1 MKTKFFIVV
10 SVVTMLMACTH
21 DEPKPS
27 PFPEGEYL
35 PMLEATRWVGI
46 YNDMSSSNFFSFHV
60 INNIGDTIIDS
71 LRFSILRDSVYN
83 GVFIEGSDTV
93 KIRPFFNDHLMR
105 EDTAQRATFQKN
117 GKYYYKFPRQIGDSI
132 FSEYILVDVPLITNC
147 GKTRREYIFRPIVQ
161 DEEHNDTIIWIEGI
175 GNIAD
180 PMHIRA
186 NCSNPY
192 ERILRVMKGD
202 EIIYDTIVN
211 GISCD
216 DVLDILSRPRI

>member
-1 MKTKFFIVV
+1 MKPKFFIIAVV
-10 SVVTMLMACTH
+10 ATMLMACTRE
-21 DEPKPS
+21 EPKPT

-35 PMLEATRWVGI
+35 PLLEATKWIGI
-46 YNDMSSSNFFSFHV
+46 HNDITDSTTFLFHV

-71 LRFSILRDSVYN
+71 LSYTILRDSTYI
-83 GVFIEGSDTV
+83 GIFLEGSDTV
-93 KIRPFFNDHLMR
+93 KMRPYYNDHIMR

-180 PMHIRA
+180 PMHAIV
-186 NCSNPY
+186 NTHNPF

-211 GISCD
+211 GISCE
-216 DVLDILSRPRI
+216 DVLDILSKPRI

>member
-1 MKTKFFIVV
+1 MKSKFFIIVLTA
-10 SVVTMLMACTH
+10 TMLLACKP

-161 DEEHNDTIIWIEGI
+161 NEEHNDTIIWIEGI

-180 PMHIRA
+180 PMHISA

-211 GISCD
+211 GISCE

>member
-1 MKTKFFIVV
+1 MKPKLFIIVLA
-10 SVVTMLMACTH
+10 VTMLLACKP

-35 PMLEATRWVGI
+35 PMLEATRWIGI

-93 KIRPFFNDHLMR
+93 KIRPYFNDHLMR
-105 EDTAQRATFQKN
+105 EDIQQRAIFRQS
-117 GKYYYKFPRQIGDSI
+117 GQYFYKFPQQIGDSI
-132 FSEYILVDVPLITNC
+132 LSKYVLVDVPLITNC
-147 GKTRREYIFRPIVQ
+147 GKTRREYVFRPIEQ
-161 DEEHNDTIIWIEGI
+161 DEEHNDTVIWVEGI

-180 PMHIRA
+180 PMHVSV
-186 NCSNPY
+186 NNSDPY

-211 GISCD
+211 GISCE